1 MARGGRRTVSCTHR
15 REKKKTQKAHGIVS
29 HPLVALLPSTYFSCF
44 CFLFFFS
51 PCPPVSRIVGSIT
64 SRGETTHNKTQKSII
79 FLFHILRF
87 SPIKKK
93 NQSNLSALCVSIYSR
108 RKSVVIHTNS
118 LTDSFL
124 FLPPC
129 RGSSSSSTHR

>member
-1 MARGGRRTVSCTHR
+1 MARGGRRTVSCKHR
-15 REKKKTQKAHGIVS
+15 REKKKPKKPTGSFPIHSWPSS
-29 HPLVALLPSTYFSCF
+29 HRPIFHAFVFCF
-44 CFLFFFS
+44 CFS

-87 SPIKKK
+87 WPIKKK

>member
-1 MARGGRRTVSCTHR
+1 MARGGRTVSCTHR

-44 CFLFFFS
+44 CFVFVFFS

-64 SRGETTHNKTQKSII
+64 SRGETTQNTKIHH
-79 FLFHILRF
+79 FPFHILRF
-87 SPIKKK
+87 SSIKKK
-93 NQSNLSALCVSIYSR
+93 NQSNLSALCVAIYSR

-129 RGSSSSSTHR
+129 RGSSRSSTHR